1 MEPFTR
7 GLGTEGSIYL
17 FFFLH
22 CNSRSHGFPL
32 FPAKISYFHV
42 PRAYTCFILS
52 LVPNLETRLGLHR
65 PGWHARRQRVIRCST
80 DYSAVQWLRRVYDT
94 QTWFKRSSK
103 ESSLLWRFRHWK
115 SMSLS
120 SPVGSPV
127 SPFAPGCDIVF
138 ESYLHKTPPLDRLFV
153 VRSSYNYG
161 SSEVLHEILL

>member
-80 DYSAVQWLRRVYDT
+80 DYTLQCSAVASASLRHTDLVQTKQQRVELT
-94 QTWFKRSSK
+94 LTF
-103 ESSLLWRFRHWK
+103 
-115 SMSLS
+115 
-120 SPVGSPV
+120 
-127 SPFAPGCDIVF
+127 
-138 ESYLHKTPPLDRLFV
+138 PPLKIHVSILASWLPGEPLCTRLRYR
-153 VRSSYNYG
+153 VRELPAQDAATRQALCG
-161 SSEVLHEILL
+161 AFKL